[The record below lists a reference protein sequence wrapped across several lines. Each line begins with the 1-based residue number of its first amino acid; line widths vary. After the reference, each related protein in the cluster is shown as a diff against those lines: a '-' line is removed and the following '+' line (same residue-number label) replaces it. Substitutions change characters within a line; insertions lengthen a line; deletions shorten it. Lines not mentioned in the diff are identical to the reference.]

1 MGARASPSA
10 SRTAARTPRAESSP
24 VRVKVRVRVRVK
36 VRVRARVRCCALPM
50 VSSHGG
56 ARSPVAAP
64 GDMGEIW
71 GRYIGEI

>member
-1 MGARASPSA
+1 MGGVGFGFEPVGH
-10 SRTAARTPRAESSP
+10 
-24 VRVKVRVRVRVK
+24 VRVQEGVGRVRGRVK